1 MVAWPKRLLS
11 HCPYPLDVALERFYT
26 GSTLKHS
33 TLLHYGSDLG
43 TQDLPVWFNH
53 YNGRQIIEAGI
64 KEGKQVFYLHKIKVR
79 SEPAIYLQECCV
91 LFAANFIRWASHW
104 LAEQTQPV
112 KHALDVRKL
121 GIKRQV
127 QVAAH
132 VSAQVIRNSEG
143 RLLRFSSHSVFAGK
157 VLQLPAGHL

>member
-1 MVAWPKRLLS
+1 MVAWPQRSLTRCS
-11 HCPYPLDVALERFYT
+11 YPLDVALERFYT

-33 TLLHYGSDLG
+33 TLLHYGSDLV

-104 LAEQTQPV
+104 LAEQAQPG
-112 KHALDVRKL
+112 KHALDVHKL

-143 RLLRFSSHSVFAGK
+143 RLLSI
-157 VLQLPAGHL
+157 L